1 MWTPEARRRYSW
13 TRRKEGLR
21 LTDEEWAVIE
31 PLLPEHDRMGCP
43 WKHELR
49 TIVDAIV
56 HLLRTGCAWS
66 ALPDWAPPRST
77 VYEWFRRLTDGGWL
91 ETIHHALLLAVREL
105 QGREASPTL
114 AIIDSQTVKVMA
126 PAGPRGGACPQAGQR
141 PDLGDNAKKING
153 RKRHILADSR
163 GHLLAVLVTEGALQ
177 SLPSRT
183 RGIATAASIWCATSR
198 RSSPGSSSSSPTAP
212 TPGGSKPPCSAA
224 TSPSRSCAA
233 RSSPRG
239 SSYCPRDGVS
249 NRPSVSHGSADA
261 CSSIMKH
268 CLMSRK
274 VGSAWRPSG
283 GLFAP

>member
-43 WKHELR
+43 WKHGLR

-126 PAGPRGGACPQAGQR
+126 PAGPRGY
-141 PDLGDNAKKING
+141 DNAKNING

-163 GHLLAVLVTEGALQ
+163 GHLLAVLVTEGAVQDRDGGIDLVRHVQ
-177 SLPSRT
+177 ALFPWIVLLVADSAYAGRFEAAMQRRNIAVEIVRRPQFAKGFVLLPKRWRVEQTFGVARFCRRLLVDHETLPHVSESRI
-183 RGIATAASIWCATSR
+183 RLASIR
-198 RSSPGSSSSSPTAP
+198 RFVRTL
-212 TPGGSKPPCSAA
+212 T
-224 TSPSRSCAA
+224 T
-233 RSSPRG
+233 
-239 SSYCPRDGVS
+239 
-249 NRPSVSHGSADA
+249 
-261 CSSIMKH
+261 
-268 CLMSRK
+268 
-274 VGSAWRPSG
+274 
-283 GLFAP
+283 